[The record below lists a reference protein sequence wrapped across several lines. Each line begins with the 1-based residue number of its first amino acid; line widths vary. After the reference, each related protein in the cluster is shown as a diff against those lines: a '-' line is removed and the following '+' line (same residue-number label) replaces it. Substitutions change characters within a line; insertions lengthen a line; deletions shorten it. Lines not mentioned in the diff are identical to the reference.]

1 MAKSINVA
9 IEINAP
15 IHEVWDEISNISNH
29 PNWMSDAES
38 IKFLGQ
44 QKEGVGTK
52 ILVLTKIGPIKLN
65 DLMTF
70 TKWEQNAEIEVEHE
84 GIVTGKGSFLLEA
97 LENKTTKFSWRE
109 TLKFPIILGGVIGE
123 IVGSYILE
131 RIWKKNITNL
141 KKIIEQ

>member
-29 PNWMSDAES
+29 PKWMSDAES

-70 TKWEQNAEIEVEHE
+70 TKWEKNAEIEVEHE

-123 IVGSYILE
+123 IVGSYILG

>member
-1 MAKSINVA
+1 MAKSIKVE

-15 IHEVWDEISNISNH
+15 IELVWEEISNISNH
-29 PNWMSDAES
+29 TSWMNDAES
-38 IKFLGQ
+38 IEFLGQ

-70 TKWEQNAEIEVEHE
+70 TKWEKNTEIEVEHK
-84 GIVTGKGSFLLEA
+84 GIVTGKGSFHLES
-97 LENKTTKFSWRE
+97 LDNKTTKFSWRE

>member
-1 MAKSINVA
+1 
-9 IEINAP
+9 
-15 IHEVWDEISNISNH
+15 
-29 PNWMSDAES
+29 MSDAES

-70 TKWEQNAEIEVEHE
+70 TKWEKNAEIEVEHE